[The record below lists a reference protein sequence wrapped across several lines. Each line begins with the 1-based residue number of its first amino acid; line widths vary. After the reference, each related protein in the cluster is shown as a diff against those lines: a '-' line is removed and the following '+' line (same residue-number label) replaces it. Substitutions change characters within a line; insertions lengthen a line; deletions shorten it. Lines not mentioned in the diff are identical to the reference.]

1 MAAWR
6 DEVLRPRNT
15 AARLTFVVSRFCV
28 TPFTL
33 MTPSNSATEKKTI
46 LLVDDEQA
54 VRSIVLK
61 ILKRANYDV
70 LEAEDGA
77 NAIQIAEKHAGP
89 IDLVVTDM
97 FMPGMMGPEV
107 VRKLLEIRPGIR
119 ALFMSGYADKDST
132 SGVPEGANFL
142 GKPFSSTELGK
153 AVEIALNGAPIS

>member
-1 MAAWR
+1 
-6 DEVLRPRNT
+6 
-15 AARLTFVVSRFCV
+15 
-28 TPFTL
+28 
-33 MTPSNSATEKKTI
+33 MTPTSRPERKTI

-61 ILKRANYDV
+61 ILQRANYDV

-77 NAIQIAEKHAGP
+77 AAIAIAEKHPGA

-97 FMPGMMGPEV
+97 FMPGMMGPET
-107 VRKLLEIRPGIR
+107 VRKLLAIRPGLR

-142 GKPFSSTELGK
+142 GKPFSSKELGK
-153 AVEIALNGAPIS
+153 AVELALAGGPLT

>member
-1 MAAWR
+1 MVGSPAIFPATPAAAT
-6 DEVLRPRNT
+6 EFL
-15 AARLTFVVSRFCV
+15 S
-28 TPFTL
+28 
-33 MTPSNSATEKKTI
+33 MTPTTSPPERKTI

-61 ILKRANYDV
+61 ILLRANYEV

-77 NAIQIAEKHAGP
+77 AAIAIAEKHPGA

-97 FMPGMMGPEV
+97 FMPGMMGPEM
-107 VRKLLEIRPGIR
+107 VRKLLAIRPGIR

-142 GKPFSSTELGK
+142 GKPFSGKELAK
-153 AVEIALNGAPIS
+153 AVEGALASGPLS